1 MKLIDKTVLEL
12 KEIAKKNGLN
22 GYSKLNKENLI
33 KFLKKGGEIN
43 SEINN
48 KSIYLYDKQNEKRD
62 IKNNIDN
69 LSIKICLDIIFS
81 LKYHNYNLEKF
92 ENLKD
97 TKIDKFERLNQYT
110 LPYLRRNMCSKK
122 YSSIF
127 NPSNYKKCSS
137 TAGFKELCAIK
148 GTENRKEC
156 KLYNDIKI
164 LNEEII
170 KTESLI
176 KKLKDNLTKNILII
190 DSFNNETRKKIY
202 DTFENE
208 CGKRYNQYYKEEEIK
223 KYFTTL
229 RNNNSLKN
237 NNSFKIIAHL

>member
-1 MKLIDKTVLEL
+1 MKLIDKTILEL
-12 KEIAKKNGLN
+12 KEIAKNKGLN

-33 KFLKKGGEIN
+33 KFLKGGS

-48 KSIYLYDKQNEKRD
+48 NSIYLYDKDNEKRD

-81 LKYHNYNLEKF
+81 LKYHDYNLEKF
-92 ENLKD
+92 ENSKD
-97 TKIDKFERLNQYT
+97 TKIDKFERLNQHT
-110 LPYLRRNMCSKK
+110 LPFLRRDMCDKK
-122 YSSIF
+122 YSKIF
-127 NPSNYKKCSS
+127 SSSNYKKCFT

-148 GTENRKEC
+148 GSENRKEC
-156 KLYNDIKI
+156 KLYNDIII

-170 KTESLI
+170 KTKSLI

-190 DSFNNETRKKIY
+190 DSFDNETRKKIY

-208 CGKRYNQYYKEEEIK
+208 CGKRYYQYYKEEEIK

-237 NNSFKIIAHL
+237 NNSFKIIGHL